1 MGHRC
6 CVYTLAAIL
15 AGVALA
21 NPASAQNSEPACSVG
36 VNHFVGYGGMGQ
48 SDLPYTATAKTT
60 FEQHLPDGNEIHG
73 YVYTHQARDS
83 AGRTMSEMATGCL
96 PDENGVPQPQL
107 SVSVFDPATRSSLFW
122 QAGMLGD
129 KVVRVSHTS
138 GNAIKLTP
146 DEIAARRK
154 ANESRQPPSG
164 EFKSEDLGTRTIA
177 GVEAQGLRT
186 TRTIPA
192 GQAGNKLPLVTTR
205 EIWRSKE
212 LGLVVLGITDD
223 PRQGRTTYEIEDFS
237 RTEPGP
243 SLFAPPE
250 GYRIEDSA
258 ASTASGSQP

>member
-1 MGHRC
+1 MGHRRC
-6 CVYTLAAIL
+6 LYTLAVIL

-138 GNAIKLTP
+138 GNVIKLTP

-205 EIWRSKE
+205 ETWRSKE
-212 LGLVVLGITDD
+212 SGLVVLGITDD

-258 ASTASGSQP
+258 ALTAPGSQP

>member
-1 MGHRC
+1 MGHRRC
-6 CVYTLAAIL
+6 LYTLAVIL

-107 SVSVFDPATRSSLFW
+107 SVSVFDPATKSSLFW
-122 QAGMLGD
+122 QVGMLGD

-138 GNAIKLTP
+138 GNVIKLTP

-205 EIWRSKE
+205 ETWRSKE

-223 PRQGRTTYEIEDFS
+223 PRQGRTIYEIEDFS

-250 GYRIEDSA
+250 GYRVEDSA
-258 ASTASGSQP
+258 ALTAPGSQP

>member
-1 MGHRC
+1 
-6 CVYTLAAIL
+6 
-15 AGVALA
+15 
-21 NPASAQNSEPACSVG
+21 VG

-107 SVSVFDPATRSSLFW
+107 SVSVFDPATKSSLFW
-122 QAGMLGD
+122 QVGMLGD

-138 GNAIKLTP
+138 GNVIKLTP

-192 GQAGNKLPLVTTR
+192 GQAGNKLPLVTTH
-205 EIWRSKE
+205 ETWRSKE

-250 GYRIEDSA
+250 GYRVEDSA
-258 ASTASGSQP
+258 ALTAPGSQP

>member
-1 MGHRC
+1 MGHRRC
-6 CVYTLAAIL
+6 LYTLAVIL

-107 SVSVFDPATRSSLFW
+107 SVSVFDPATKSSLFW
-122 QAGMLGD
+122 QVGMLGD

-138 GNAIKLTP
+138 GNVIKLTP

-205 EIWRSKE
+205 ETWRSKE
-212 LGLVVLGITDD
+212 SGLVVLGITDD

-250 GYRIEDSA
+250 GYRVEDSA
-258 ASTASGSQP
+258 ALTAPGSQP

>member
-1 MGHRC
+1 MGHRRC
-6 CVYTLAAIL
+6 LYTLAVIL

-138 GNAIKLTP
+138 GNVIKLTP

-205 EIWRSKE
+205 ETWRSKE
-212 LGLVVLGITDD
+212 SGLVVLGITDD

-250 GYRIEDSA
+250 GYRVEDSA
-258 ASTASGSQP
+258 ALTAPGSQP